1 MSDDF
6 ELEVVEQHRDYL
18 LAILRGGSLRAK
30 MIEAEI
36 CAIGVALK
44 NNMIGPETAVR
55 WLYES
60 KLLDFVG
67 PMPESTGKLAYSDR
81 PVEKSIDG

>member
-1 MSDDF
+1 MLEDDD
-6 ELEVVEQHRDYL
+6 HRDFL
-18 LAILRGGSLRAK
+18 LAMLRAGTLRAK
-30 MIEAEI
+30 VIEAELST
-36 CAIGVALK
+36 IGVALK
-44 NNMIGPETAVR
+44 NNMICAETAVR